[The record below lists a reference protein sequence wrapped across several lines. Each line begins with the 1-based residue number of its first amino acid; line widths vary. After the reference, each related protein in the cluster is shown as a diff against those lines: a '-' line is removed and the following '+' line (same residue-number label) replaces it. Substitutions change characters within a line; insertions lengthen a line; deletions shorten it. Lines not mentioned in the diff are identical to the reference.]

1 MSADTDSLGRRYEA
15 IRPHLTERQR
25 RLWLG
30 NEARELGRGGAGIVF
45 EATGVAQDT
54 ILRGRE
60 ELDDPQPLPVGK
72 SRGSGGG
79 RKKAEVLDPALAAD
93 LDALVE
99 PETRGDPMNPLRWT
113 TKSLSHLVGALTKLG
128 HQCTENV
135 VARILHEAGYSLQ
148 GNAKTMEGKQH
159 PDRDAQFV
167 YLNEQVKAA
176 LAAGEPVVSVDCKKK
191 ELVGNFKNVGT
202 EWHPSGEPVKVNV
215 HDFPDKEL
223 GKAIPYGVYDIGANT
238 GWVSVGCDHDTAAF
252 AVNTLRT
259 WWNTVGRAAYP
270 QATTLTITADS
281 GGSNGNRLRAWKSEL
296 AALAAE
302 TGLSITV
309 LHLPPGTSKWNRIEH
324 RLFSAITMNWRGTP
338 LTSHEA
344 IVSLIGATTTDTGL
358 TVEAVLDTGSYPTGI
373 KISDKA
379 MKALPLTRHQ
389 THGQWNYTLNPS
401 ADTPEPADVESR

>member
-1 MSADTDSLGRRYEA
+1 MPVDTESLARRYDA
-15 IRPHLTERQR
+15 IKLHLTERQR

-30 NEARELGRGGAGIVF
+30 NEARDLGRSGARIVF
-45 EATGVAQDT
+45 EATGVAIDT

-60 ELDDPQPLPVGK
+60 ELDDPQPLPVGR
-72 SRGSGGG
+72 SRGPGGG
-79 RKKAEVLDPALAAD
+79 RKRAEAEDPGLATD

-113 TKSLSHLVGALTKLG
+113 TKSLSHLVKELTIRG

-148 GNAKTMEGKQH
+148 GNAKTVEGKQH

-176 LAAGEPVVSVDCKKK
+176 LAAGQPVVSVDCKKK
-191 ELVGNFKNVGT
+191 ELIGNFKNGGK
-202 EWHPSGEPVKVNV
+202 EWRPAGDPVQVNV
-215 HDFPDKEL
+215 HDFPEAA
-223 GKAIPYGVYDIGANT
+223 GKAIPYGIYDIAANT
-238 GWVSVGCDHDTAAF
+238 GWVSVGVDHDTAAF

-259 WWNTVGRAAYP
+259 WWNSVGQAAYP
-270 QATTLTITADS
+270 AATTLTITADS
-281 GGSNGNRLRAWKSEL
+281 GGSNGNRLRAWKIEL

-302 TGLSITV
+302 IGMPITV

-344 IVSLIGATTTDTGL
+344 VVSLIGATKTDTGL
-358 TVEAVLDTGSYPTGI
+358 TIEAVLDTSSYPTGI

-379 MKALPLTRHQ
+379 MKALPLTRHE
-389 THGQWNYTLNPS
+389 THGQWNYTLAPS
-401 ADTPEPADVESR
+401 STRPDS